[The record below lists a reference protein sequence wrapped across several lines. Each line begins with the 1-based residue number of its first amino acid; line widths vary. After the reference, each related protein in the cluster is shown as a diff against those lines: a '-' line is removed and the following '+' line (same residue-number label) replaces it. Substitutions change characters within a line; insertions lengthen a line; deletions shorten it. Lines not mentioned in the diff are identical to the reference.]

1 MNPVAKYTLLRLGLF
16 VAALAVLYALGGDG
30 WLVLLLAAVISL
42 ALSYVLLRRQR
53 EEMAEEIAERVRER
67 HHPRVAGGG
76 PAEDAA
82 YEDAIVEDTLRRE
95 RGGDAGTPA

>member
-42 ALSYVLLRRQR
+42 GLSYLLLRRQR
-53 EEMAEEIAERVRER
+53 EEMAEQIADRIQER
-67 HHPRVAGGG
+67 HLRTSGG
-76 PAEDAA
+76 PKEDAA
-82 YEDAIVEDTLRRE
+82 YEDAVVEEALRRE
-95 RGGDAGTPA
+95 RGGDAGTPT